1 MAILRSDIISNVN
14 TGGKTGWCQ
23 NNLNIQKDF
32 FSAVESCLALNA
44 IPSPFARIE
53 VVKQAFDAI
62 SNSVNNISFNSAGFT
77 YRQLVS
83 DTLDVLELLYEYEL
97 YKDIIS
103 IRNCKISQLNFPK
116 INSKSA
122 NGAAN
127 NISFIQKA
135 LEDYK
140 YSDEVYLVIY
150 NDSNRNM
157 VLAMSSPETLFFT
170 TNRLDRNNG
179 QSNEYDFRLKRR
191 DNSGTSFF
199 DVPLALSERSK
210 YFQDY
215 IYNLYIVN
223 KSLLGNTSLGKYIE
237 KEYSL
242 GRNNDLDSNSVSDL
256 CDDGLQPVKLLL
268 SNGGHVQLKKNSRPQ
283 SAALIRNKIID
294 LGYQINKDKFVTIK
308 QNETCLFPINLD
320 ILGKISNPESIISN
334 LTVSYNNVKTNDSNG
349 SNYELQVEKSSLE
362 YMIPFDIGVYPF
374 FKYPKEYNIE
384 RKNTYNVIL
393 VYKHKNGYDNNAIEL
408 SFYRNINGKI
418 EKLNTYSREQY
429 EDANLGIRVG
439 VIKEKRSNIKSPEGC
454 VKTLH
459 YTIIGAQ
466 FDYIQV
472 DFNLPDIKTSGT
484 IKPIFTQPK
493 ENSER
498 IKYAIDFGTTST
510 YVACKCGDKK
520 PTSLFTNEQSMVFL
534 HGNPSK
540 NNESKVY
547 KYESYQSDSCNNI
560 EKNIPELV
568 KYVKNEFVPT
578 SIGHEVYKFPI
589 RTSMSCKV
597 SEKPMIFENT
607 NIAFTYDKEP
617 SIGSNNYI
625 TNIKWDSDKK
635 DYSTQFIHQLI
646 RMCVLDAFSKG
657 YNKDKIDFLYFYPLS
672 MNEDYLI
679 DIEKAWSDG
688 CKSYDIPEKNLKRMT
703 ESLAPYYAEVKDDA
717 SCVVSIDI
725 GGGSVDTVVY
735 QDRKAQ
741 IAFSALFGCDILWS
755 GGKNLSSNDKSNP
768 LYCRLRPE
776 VEKINCKV
784 DLKDI
789 QKIML
794 EKDSDYSSKEIINF
808 WLNNDEV
815 FDITSKIRLS
825 KYKPIYVGHFY
836 ALLYH
841 VAQVMKVNNI
851 DIPTEITLSGNGS
864 IYLSYINK
872 NLSAIA
878 KAAFE
883 IVYGECNKNIKVTLP
898 EYLGFKG
905 KEMTAIGGLKY
916 CYDSDGETLLNDKN
930 IIYVGECLSDYN
942 ESLSDNKDM
951 IIKDNTL
958 NETVV
963 ETICKNV
970 KEMETGLIHL
980 LDDFKMDIGNFSS
993 TIEEY
998 RTTLKDIV
1006 ENKVYGRCY
1015 ISSKKIESTLFFVPI
1030 QQMIFKIEEN
1040 IKD

>member
-14 TGGKTGWCQ
+14 TGGKSGWSQ
-23 NNLNIQKDF
+23 NNLNIQKNF

-83 DTLDVLELLYEYEL
+83 DTLDILELLYEYEL

-103 IRNCKISQLNFPK
+103 IRNCKISQLSFPK

-520 PTSLFTNEQSMVFL
+520 PTSLFTNEQSMFFL

-646 RMCVLDAFSKG
+646 RMCILDAFSKG
-657 YNKDKIDFLYFYPLS
+657 YDKDKIDFLYFYPLS

-688 CKSYDIPEKNLKRMT
+688 CKSYNIPEKNLKKMT

-768 LYCRLRPE
+768 LYCRLKPE
-776 VEKINCKV
+776 VEKISCKA
-784 DLKDI
+784 DLKEI

-808 WLNNDEV
+808 WLNNDEI

-825 KYKPIYVGHFY
+825 KYKPIYVAHFY

-851 DIPTEITLSGNGS
+851 SIPTEITLSGNGS

-872 NLSAIA
+872 NLSTIA

-883 IVYGECNKNIKVTLP
+883 TVYGEYNKNIKVTLP
-898 EYLGFKG
+898 EHLGFKG

-930 IIYVGECLSDYN
+930 IVYVGECILDYN
-942 ESLSDNKDM
+942 KSLSDNKDM

-958 NETVV
+958 NESVIK
-963 ETICKNV
+963 TICKNI
-970 KEMETGLIHL
+970 KEMESGLIHL
-980 LDDFKMDIGNFSS
+980 LDNLKMDIGDFSS
-993 TIEEY
+993 SIEEY

-1006 ENKVYGRCY
+1006 ENKEYGRRY

>member
-1 MAILRSDIISNVN
+1 M
-14 TGGKTGWCQ
+14 
-23 NNLNIQKDF
+23 
-32 FSAVESCLALNA
+32 
-44 IPSPFARIE
+44 
-53 VVKQAFDAI
+53 
-62 SNSVNNISFNSAGFT
+62 
-77 YRQLVS
+77 
-83 DTLDVLELLYEYEL
+83 
-97 YKDIIS
+97 
-103 IRNCKISQLNFPK
+103 
-116 INSKSA
+116 
-122 NGAAN
+122 
-127 NISFIQKA
+127 
-135 LEDYK
+135 
-140 YSDEVYLVIY
+140 
-150 NDSNRNM
+150 
-157 VLAMSSPETLFFT
+157 
-170 TNRLDRNNG
+170 
-179 QSNEYDFRLKRR
+179 
-191 DNSGTSFF
+191 
-199 DVPLALSERSK
+199 
-210 YFQDY
+210 
-215 IYNLYIVN
+215 
-223 KSLLGNTSLGKYIE
+223 GKYIE

-646 RMCVLDAFSKG
+646 RMCILDAFSKG
-657 YNKDKIDFLYFYPLS
+657 YDKDKIDFLYFYPLS

-688 CKSYDIPEKNLKRMT
+688 CKSYNIPEKNLKKMT

-768 LYCRLRPE
+768 LYCRLKPE
-776 VEKINCKV
+776 VEKISCKA
-784 DLKDI
+784 DLKEI

-808 WLNNDEV
+808 WLNNDEI

-825 KYKPIYVGHFY
+825 KYKPIYVAHFY

-851 DIPTEITLSGNGS
+851 SIPTEITLSGNGS

-872 NLSAIA
+872 NLSTIA

-883 IVYGECNKNIKVTLP
+883 TVYGEYNKNIKVTLP
-898 EYLGFKG
+898 EHLGFKG

-930 IIYVGECLSDYN
+930 IVYVGECILDYN
-942 ESLSDNKDM
+942 KSLSDNKDM

-958 NETVV
+958 NESVIK
-963 ETICKNV
+963 TICKNI
-970 KEMETGLIHL
+970 KEMESGLIHL
-980 LDDFKMDIGNFSS
+980 LDNLKMDIGDFSS
-993 TIEEY
+993 SIEEY

-1006 ENKVYGRCY
+1006 ENKEYGRRY

>member
-393 VYKHKNGYDNNAIEL
+393 VYKHKNNTSVN
-408 SFYRNINGKI
+408 FYR
-418 EKLNTYSREQY
+418 
-429 EDANLGIRVG
+429 
-439 VIKEKRSNIKSPEGC
+439 
-454 VKTLH
+454 
-459 YTIIGAQ
+459 
-466 FDYIQV
+466 
-472 DFNLPDIKTSGT
+472 
-484 IKPIFTQPK
+484 
-493 ENSER
+493 
-498 IKYAIDFGTTST
+498 
-510 YVACKCGDKK
+510 
-520 PTSLFTNEQSMVFL
+520 
-534 HGNPSK
+534 
-540 NNESKVY
+540 
-547 KYESYQSDSCNNI
+547 
-560 EKNIPELV
+560 
-568 KYVKNEFVPT
+568 
-578 SIGHEVYKFPI
+578 
-589 RTSMSCKV
+589 
-597 SEKPMIFENT
+597 
-607 NIAFTYDKEP
+607 
-617 SIGSNNYI
+617 
-625 TNIKWDSDKK
+625 
-635 DYSTQFIHQLI
+635 
-646 RMCVLDAFSKG
+646 
-657 YNKDKIDFLYFYPLS
+657 
-672 MNEDYLI
+672 
-679 DIEKAWSDG
+679 
-688 CKSYDIPEKNLKRMT
+688 
-703 ESLAPYYAEVKDDA
+703 
-717 SCVVSIDI
+717 
-725 GGGSVDTVVY
+725 
-735 QDRKAQ
+735 
-741 IAFSALFGCDILWS
+741 
-755 GGKNLSSNDKSNP
+755 
-768 LYCRLRPE
+768 
-776 VEKINCKV
+776 
-784 DLKDI
+784 
-789 QKIML
+789 
-794 EKDSDYSSKEIINF
+794 
-808 WLNNDEV
+808 
-815 FDITSKIRLS
+815 
-825 KYKPIYVGHFY
+825 
-836 ALLYH
+836 
-841 VAQVMKVNNI
+841 
-851 DIPTEITLSGNGS
+851 
-864 IYLSYINK
+864 
-872 NLSAIA
+872 
-878 KAAFE
+878 
-883 IVYGECNKNIKVTLP
+883 
-898 EYLGFKG
+898 
-905 KEMTAIGGLKY
+905 
-916 CYDSDGETLLNDKN
+916 
-930 IIYVGECLSDYN
+930 
-942 ESLSDNKDM
+942 
-951 IIKDNTL
+951 
-958 NETVV
+958 
-963 ETICKNV
+963 
-970 KEMETGLIHL
+970 
-980 LDDFKMDIGNFSS
+980 
-993 TIEEY
+993 
-998 RTTLKDIV
+998 
-1006 ENKVYGRCY
+1006 
-1015 ISSKKIESTLFFVPI
+1015 
-1030 QQMIFKIEEN
+1030 
-1040 IKD
+1040 

>member
-44 IPSPFARIE
+44 IPSPFARME

-103 IRNCKISQLNFPK
+103 IRNCKISQLSFPK

-179 QSNEYDFRLKRR
+179 QLNEYDFRLKRR

-199 DVPLALSERSK
+199 DVPLSLSDRSK

-215 IYNLYIVN
+215 IYNLYVVN

-242 GRNNDLDSNSVSDL
+242 GRNNDLDSNLVSDL
-256 CDDGLQPVKLLL
+256 CDDELQPVQLPL
-268 SNGGHVQLKKNSRPQ
+268 SNGGFIQLKKNSRPQ

-294 LGYQINKDKFVTIK
+294 LGYQINKDKFETIK
-308 QNETCLFPINLD
+308 QNETCLFPINLEV
-320 ILGKISNPESIISN
+320 LGKISNPESIISN

-349 SNYELQVEKSSLE
+349 SNYELQVERSSLE
-362 YMIPFDIGVYPF
+362 YMIPFDISVYPF
-374 FKYPKEYNIE
+374 FKYPIEYNIE

-393 VYKHKNGYDNNAIEL
+393 VYKHRNGYDNNAIGL

-439 VIKEKRSNIKSPEGC
+439 VIKEIRSNIKSPEEC

-459 YTIIGAQ
+459 YTIVGAQ

-472 DFNLPDIKTSGT
+472 DFNLPDIKTSGV

-520 PTSLFTNEQSMVFL
+520 PTSLFTDEQSMVFL

-560 EKNIPELV
+560 EKNIPVLV
-568 KYVKNEFVPT
+568 KYIKNEFVPT

-589 RTSMSCKV
+589 RTSMSSKMA
-597 SEKPMIFENT
+597 EKPIMFENT

-617 SIGSNNYI
+617 SIGLNNYV

-635 DYSTQFIHQLI
+635 DYSRQFIHQLI

-657 YNKDKIDFLYFYPLS
+657 YSKDNIDFLYFYPLS

-776 VEKINCKV
+776 FEKINCKA
-784 DLKDI
+784 DLKEI
-789 QKIML
+789 QKNML

-808 WLNNDEV
+808 WLNNDEI
-815 FDITSKIRLS
+815 FNITSKIRLS
-825 KYKPIYVGHFY
+825 QYKPIYVGHFY

-864 IYLSYINK
+864 IYLSYISK

-883 IVYGECNKNIKVTLP
+883 TVYGECNKNIKVTLP
-898 EYLGFKG
+898 EHLGFKG

-942 ESLSDNKDM
+942 ESLSDNKEK

-958 NETVV
+958 NESVV

-970 KEMETGLIHL
+970 KEMETSLIHL
-980 LDDFKMDIGNFSS
+980 LDDLKMDIGNFSS